1 MGILD
6 PGDTSVR
13 LIFTHEI
20 SEEFFVSVSDIKGNI
35 IREYSSMELINHE
48 ILPLEPE
55 PTYYTIQVSFEDDSS
70 QIIMEYEFS
79 INFSDP

>member
-1 MGILD
+1 
-6 PGDTSVR
+6 
-13 LIFTHEI
+13 
-20 SEEFFVSVSDIKGNI
+20 
-35 IREYSSMELINHE
+35 MELINHE

-79 INFSDP
+79 INFSDPWKLKNHSFPQFGDSRGSLFSGNNSWEYVEQD